1 MVTRKHFGY
10 TASIQKGTNRLITS
24 SQANWG
30 SLLEGSFV
38 IFDEDEDFYKI
49 VAKESF
55 FYIKDFERLED
66 DKIFIH
72 ENVGLKLSL
81 NDSIKLTFKEYEAE
95 NISVLKGGKGFE
107 EGAILN
113 IQGGKLKKSLEDDL
127 NIPSQIKI
135 VKVDK
140 NGKILKA
147 ELSSQ
152 GMYNSPPDSIQVFD
166 EAELSI
172 EFRLSDKRIIEDR
185 CISNLLYSD
194 KGTVVVLNHPLP
206 PNVKDGKLSTNK
218 WELILNTP
226 YVKENKINA
235 SYKILTEFTPNLNL
249 PLLRDDIS
257 KSEVILN
264 QALMTIDKEIKE
276 LKESINKIT

>member
-30 SLLEGSFV
+30 SLSEGSFV
-38 IFDEDEDFYKI
+38 IFDDDEDFYKI

-55 FYIKDFERLED
+55 FYIKDFERVEN

-72 ENVGLKLSL
+72 ENIGLKLSL
-81 NDSIKLTFKEYEAE
+81 NDSVKLTFKEYETKS
-95 NISVLKGGKGFE
+95 ISVLKGGKGFK
-107 EGAILN
+107 EGETLN
-113 IQGGKLKKSLEDDL
+113 VGGGKLKKELEGDL
-127 NIPSQIKI
+127 EIPSQIRI

-147 ELSSQ
+147 ELSSR
-152 GMYNSPPDSIQVFD
+152 GAYNTPPDSIQVFG

-172 EFRLSDKRIIEDR
+172 ELQLSDKRIIEDR

-235 SYKILTEFTPNLNL
+235 TYKILTEFTPNLNL

-276 LKESINKIT
+276 LKDSINKTI